1 MQDSETK
8 EIKNQKTIYSQQKES
23 QLSKARAHL
32 KRMQDFDS
40 HNTFINWCHTNRA
53 QETRN
58 KKILLYAQQCK
69 ENGMDL
75 SKRMDQL
82 LKYAKIVTVRDEQK
96 IENKK
101 LKSEI
106 KKKEEKLDLIMELER
121 LKGIKLEEEQKYKRR
136 LKKIEEAKILLEQ
149 MAQKKIRKEKERQ
162 DIIKEG
168 EEIKKHIIEQEEAEK
183 VIEQK
188 KIIEKKKLAEE
199 IVETNKIFAL
209 RKEQQLK
216 QEKEQDLK
224 ILKYNM
230 EKSKKEEEELKQKK
244 IDRNPERN
252 RDTKIARKTR
262 KNF

>member
-96 IENKK
+96 K
-101 LKSEI
+101 
-106 KKKEEKLDLIMELER
+106 
-121 LKGIKLEEEQKYKRR
+121 
-136 LKKIEEAKILLEQ
+136 
-149 MAQKKIRKEKERQ
+149 
-162 DIIKEG
+162 
-168 EEIKKHIIEQEEAEK
+168 
-183 VIEQK
+183 
-188 KIIEKKKLAEE
+188 
-199 IVETNKIFAL
+199 
-209 RKEQQLK
+209 
-216 QEKEQDLK
+216 
-224 ILKYNM
+224 
-230 EKSKKEEEELKQKK
+230 
-244 IDRNPERN
+244 
-252 RDTKIARKTR
+252 
-262 KNF
+262 

>member
-82 LKYAKIVTVRDEQK
+82 LKYAKIMTVRDEQK

-106 KKKEEKLDLIMELER
+106 KKKRRKIR
-121 LKGIKLEEEQKYKRR
+121 FNYGNGKNKRKKKRR
-136 LKKIEEAKILLEQ
+136 
-149 MAQKKIRKEKERQ
+149 R
-162 DIIKEG
+162 
-168 EEIKKHIIEQEEAEK
+168 
-183 VIEQK
+183 
-188 KIIEKKKLAEE
+188 
-199 IVETNKIFAL
+199 
-209 RKEQQLK
+209 
-216 QEKEQDLK
+216 
-224 ILKYNM
+224 
-230 EKSKKEEEELKQKK
+230 
-244 IDRNPERN
+244 
-252 RDTKIARKTR
+252 TKI
-262 KNF
+262 